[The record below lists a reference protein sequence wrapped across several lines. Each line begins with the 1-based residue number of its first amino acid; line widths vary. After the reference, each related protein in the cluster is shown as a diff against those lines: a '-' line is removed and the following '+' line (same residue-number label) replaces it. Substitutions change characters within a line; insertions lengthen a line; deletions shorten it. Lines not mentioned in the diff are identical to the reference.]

1 MGNCLQKQPQAI
13 NEVWEAREPGE
24 ETKEQEVYQEE
35 IQEEFLNFIRWK
47 QYASL
52 TQRHYTEKVCYGLPA
67 ETVATRL
74 STAFNN
80 YVMSVLDYK
89 KRPIKVTTI
98 KQFGLS
104 DEYIRSF
111 KS

>member
-1 MGNCLQKQPQAI
+1 MFLFKIFPTLKD
-13 NEVWEAREPGE
+13 EV
-24 ETKEQEVYQEE
+24 QED
-35 IQEEFLNFIRWK
+35 FLDFIK
-47 QYASL
+47 GKHYASL
-52 TQRHYTEKVCYGLPA
+52 TQKHYTEKVCYGMPA

-80 YVMSVLDYK
+80 HVINVLGYK
-89 KRPIKVTTI
+89 KRPIKVTII

-111 KS
+111 KG